1 MRPPQ
6 TTPPAETVRIRCLDL
21 AWRSLRHATLPIGAL
36 LTGPDGDV
44 VAEGSGRMLEAGGG
58 SAGGGSVADG
68 GPLAGS
74 PVAHAELNVLAQLDA
89 RRRYPD
95 HILHTSLEPCLMCAG
110 AAGMAGVGTVA
121 YLGADPYAGATGHY
135 QPTPYL
141 RELPTKLCGPEPG
154 EDPGELGR
162 LAMAL
167 HVAFYLRH
175 APNAGAI
182 ATHERRA
189 PQVMPLAR
197 RVAGLPD
204 DTDLSSLLALVGR

>member
-1 MRPPQ
+1 MRLPETAVP
-6 TTPPAETVRIRCLDL
+6 TETVRLRCLDL
-21 AWRSLRHATLPIGAL
+21 AWRSLCHATLPIGAL

-44 VAEGSGRMLEAGGG
+44 AAEGRGRMLEPGAPG
-58 SAGGGSVADG
+58 SDG

-74 PVAHAELNVLAQLDA
+74 PVAHAEMNVLAQLDA

-95 HILHTSLEPCLMCAG
+95 HTLHTSLEPCLMCAG
-110 AAGMAGVGTVA
+110 AASMAGVGTVA

-135 QPTPYL
+135 RPTPYL
-141 RELPTKLCGPEPG
+141 RELPTRLCGPEPG

-175 APNAGAI
+175 APEAGAI
-182 ATHERRA
+182 TIHERRV
-189 PQVMPLAR
+189 PEVMPLAR
-197 RVAGLPD
+197 RVAALPD
-204 DTDLSSLLALVGR
+204 DTDLSGLLALIGR